1 MKTIEEH
8 ARAQARLLLR
18 RFAAQVAGAAHTP
31 DADAVHDLRV
41 SIRRLGQCLRVFGQF
56 FPADGRKRV
65 RRRLRKLMDRAAE
78 VRNRDIAL
86 QLLAD
91 SGAPPDSAVTG
102 RLGIERRRA
111 EEELVAALER
121 FERRHSARK
130 WRVRLEL

>member
-8 ARAQARLLLR
+8 AQAQARILLR
-18 RFAAQVAGAAHTP
+18 RFAAQAAGSAHTP

-65 RRRLRKLMDRAAE
+65 RRRLRKLMDYAGE

-86 QLLAD
+86 KLLAD
-91 SGAPPDSAVTG
+91 AGVPSDSAVSN
-102 RLGIERRRA
+102 RLAGERRRC
-111 EEELVAALER
+111 EEELAGALER

-130 WRVRLEL
+130 WRARLEL